1 MRFSDTTSMKKVF
14 AMKKRIRAVCGGT
27 SASKTIS
34 IIVWLI
40 DYSQSH
46 KNKGI
51 WVVSESVPHLK
62 GGAIQDFKNIMI
74 GQGYWNEKRWNATDY
89 VYTFETGCIMK
100 FTSVDTY
107 GKAHGPRRDI
117 LFLNECNN
125 LAWNIVDQLM
135 VRTREVIWIDWNPTT
150 EFWFYTEI
158 LNKRDDVDFLTLT
171 YKDNEAL
178 DELTVREIE
187 SHKGNKNWWRVYGL
201 GLLGE
206 VEGRIYT
213 GWKTI
218 VEIPHEARLEGYGM
232 DFGYSNDPTAIVA
245 VYYYNGGYILD
256 EVCYRKGMLNNNIA
270 DFLKALPYGLTVADS
285 AEPKSIDEISSYGVD
300 IVAAKKGQG
309 SISQGID
316 WVQQQKISVTERSL
330 NLLKEYRSYLWQTDK
345 NGSNINKP
353 EGGFDHAMDA
363 IRYKLNSLR
372 PQHSE
377 NMEIIETGN
386 IAGLF

>member
-1 MRFSDTTSMKKVF
+1 MKFSDTTSMKKVF

-34 IIVWLI
+34 ILVWLI

-46 KNKGI
+46 KNKSI

-89 VYTFETGCIMK
+89 VYTFETGCTMK

-178 DELTVREIE
+178 DDLTVKEIE

-218 VEIPHEARLEGYGM
+218 AEIPHEARLEGYGL